1 MLGAS
6 LIESS
11 VRGVMGAFS
20 RLKQAA
26 DDAAQAGSKASA
38 EELHKA
44 VLRNASR
51 DDYTLRGLADI
62 DHPFAKRHRTINTG
76 ALGGEWAEKPYMIH
90 KRAGEVYRA
99 IEVQAQPGGGYAVVV
114 SPNSEIAKYVVQ
126 GTRIMLGRDIIG
138 GTAQEPW
145 MQARVLA
152 AFASATVKHVLGVG
166 KR

>member
-6 LIESS
+6 LVESS
-11 VRGVMGAFS
+11 VRSVLGAFS

-51 DDYTLRGLADI
+51 TDYTLRGLADI

-76 ALGGEWAEKPYMIH
+76 ALGGEWTQKPYMVH
-90 KRAGEVYRA
+90 KRGGEVYNA

-114 SPNSEIAKYVVQ
+114 SPSSEIAKYVVQ

>member
-1 MLGAS
+1 M
-6 LIESS
+6 
-11 VRGVMGAFS
+11 VR
-20 RLKQAA
+20 R
-26 DDAAQAGSKASA
+26 DAA
-38 EELHKA
+38 
-44 VLRNASR
+44 LRPS
-51 DDYTLRGLADI
+51 LADI